1 LTGIV
6 LNLVKSCPITS
17 WGVDIVLRV
26 AIIGGGRGGY
36 VILKTLLQVPDVEI
50 VGVADINPQAPALSL
65 ARSNRI
71 RATTN
76 MEELLQVPG
85 KQIVIE
91 ATGVEAVRQS
101 IHELAGPETT
111 VVDSDAALLMMS
123 IVRSKERVIN
133 TLEEQVGNLA
143 DVTSQ
148 LVATSQESA
157 ASREDNLNRLLEAAS
172 NLQELAL
179 ASRTRLEETG
189 EILDFIGNIADQ
201 TKLLGLNAA
210 IEAARAGEH
219 GRGFSMVADSIRSLA
234 EESIGSA
241 RRIARIL
248 RDIETAFEQSLEQS
262 KEVLNHTNMVTTSQK
277 NADIKMQE
285 LIGQLEQMGRVLEDL
300 IKTDQ

>member
-1 LTGIV
+1 M
-6 LNLVKSCPITS
+6 
-17 WGVDIVLRV
+17 LRV
-26 AIIGGGRGGY
+26 AIIGGGQGGF
-36 VILKTLLQVPDVEI
+36 VILKTLLQVPGIEI
-50 VGVADINPQAPALSL
+50 VGVADINPQAPALRL

-76 MEELLQVPG
+76 MEELVKAPG

-91 ATGVEAVRQS
+91 ATGVEAVRQR

-143 DVTSQ
+143 QVTSQ
-148 LVATSQESA
+148 LVATNRESA
-157 ASREDNLNRLLEAAS
+157 ASREDNLNRLLEAAN

-179 ASRTRLEETG
+179 TSRTRLEETG

-219 GRGFSMVADSIRSLA
+219 GRGFSVVADSIRSLA
-234 EESIGSA
+234 EEAIGSA
-241 RRIARIL
+241 RRIAKIL
-248 RDIETAFEQSLEQS
+248 GDIETAFAQSLAQS
-262 KEVLNHTNMVTTSQK
+262 KEVVNHTNIVTSNQK
-277 NADIKMQE
+277 NADVKMQE
-285 LIGQLEQMGRVLEDL
+285 LIQQLEQMGRVLEDL
-300 IKTDQ
+300 IQTSE